1 MPNPSALT
9 AVTPGARLF
18 MRAALVFVSAAG
30 LSLYLLSEQ
39 TSFYFAWTIKPSI
52 TAAFLGGGYLAVA
65 TALGLG
71 LRESDWAPVRVGV
84 WVVATGLVS
93 ILIASLLHLDK
104 FHLYSPIWTARV
116 WAWSWLFLYVAL
128 IPGLL
133 AVLWAQRRQP
143 RTNSG
148 PGIGLPTGLP
158 TGLRVGQWGLGSLM
172 AVMGLALFVVPE
184 SAQQLWPWPLTP
196 LTARMVG
203 SFYLAFGVSLFAAAR
218 ENDFARIRVS
228 SLACV
233 VFAALQFI
241 TVMRYP
247 VVDWGARPG
256 QLLAGMLLALLAM
269 GIIGVR
275 GDLKAREAR
284 ERKT

>member
-1 MPNPSALT
+1 
-9 AVTPGARLF
+9 

-39 TSFYFAWTIKPSI
+39 TSLYFAWTIKPPI
-52 TAAFLGGGYLAVA
+52 TAVFLGGGYLAVA

-104 FHLYSPIWTARV
+104 FHLHSPEWTARV

-128 IPGLL
+128 VPGLL
-133 AVLWAQRRQP
+133 AVLWAQWRQP
-143 RTNSG
+143 RTESG
-148 PGIGLPTGLP
+148 LGTSLP
-158 TGLRVGQWGLGSLM
+158 TGLRVGQWVLGSMM
-172 AVMGLALFVVPE
+172 AVMGLALFVAPGTAE
-184 SAQQLWPWPLTP
+184 QLWPWPLTP

-218 ENDFARIRVS
+218 ENDYARIRVS

-241 TVMRYP
+241 TVVRYP
-247 VVDWGARPG
+247 VVDWWALPG
-256 QLLAGMLLALLAM
+256 QLLAAMLLALLAM
-269 GIIGVR
+269 GIVGVR
-275 GDLKAREAR
+275 GDLKARAQR
-284 ERKT
+284 GSL

>member
-1 MPNPSALT
+1 MQ
-9 AVTPGARLF
+9 
-18 MRAALVFVSAAG
+18 AALVFVSAAG

-39 TSFYFAWTIKPSI
+39 TSLYFAWTIKPPI

-84 WVVATGLVS
+84 WVVATGLIS
-93 ILIASLLHLDK
+93 ILIATLLHLDK
-104 FHLYSPIWTARV
+104 FHLHSAIWTARV

-128 IPGLL
+128 VPGLI

-143 RTNSG
+143 EMEYV
-148 PGIGLPTGLP
+148 PGAGLATVLPTGLP
-158 TGLRVGQWGLGSLM
+158 TGLRVGQWVLGGMM

-184 SAQQLWPWPLTP
+184 SATLLWPWPLTP

-218 ENDFARIRVS
+218 ENDYARIRVS

-247 VVDWGARPG
+247 VVDWSAHPG
-256 QLLAGMLLALLAM
+256 QLLVAMLLALLAM

-284 ERKT
+284 ECKP